1 MQESREFLLE
11 TRKISR
17 LVWDYALPAIVG
29 TMVNALYN
37 IVDRI
42 YIGHGVGPLA
52 ISGLAI
58 TFPVL
63 NLTMALGF
71 LVGAGAASRI
81 SINLGQKNKHR
92 AEQILGNSLLLII
105 LLNAVFMTLFYIYLK
120 PILMAFG
127 ASEATYPY
135 ASDYLRIVLVGN
147 VFISLCYS
155 FNNMMRASGYPKK
168 AMYTML
174 IGAVLNIILDPIF
187 IFVFDMGIRGV
198 AIATV
203 ISMFI
208 GMLFVMHHFVQ
219 QSSVIRLRRK
229 NIRLEWAVILS
240 IVSIGF
246 SPFSM
251 QVAASGVAVLMNT
264 SLMKHGADL
273 AVGAFGIWNA
283 FAMIIIMLV
292 IGLNQGTQP
301 IIGYNYGA
309 EKYDRVRKTLF
320 YSMKVATLV
329 TTVGFVLAMLLP
341 RYLAGVFT
349 TDKELLDISENGI
362 RIASLAFPLV
372 GLQIVI
378 SNFFQSIGKAAK
390 AVIQSLSRQLLFLVP
405 GILLFPRFW
414 GLNGVWAANP
424 VADTLSALL
433 SVYLLVLQLRMI
445 RKLEEAQ
452 QNRSKTV

>member
-63 NLTMALGF
+63 NLTMALGL

-105 LLNAVFMTLFYIYLK
+105 LLNVVFMTLFYIYLK

-251 QVAASGVAVLMNT
+251 
-264 SLMKHGADL
+264 
-273 AVGAFGIWNA
+273 
-283 FAMIIIMLV
+283 
-292 IGLNQGTQP
+292 
-301 IIGYNYGA
+301 
-309 EKYDRVRKTLF
+309 
-320 YSMKVATLV
+320 
-329 TTVGFVLAMLLP
+329 
-341 RYLAGVFT
+341 
-349 TDKELLDISENGI
+349 
-362 RIASLAFPLV
+362 
-372 GLQIVI
+372 
-378 SNFFQSIGKAAK
+378 
-390 AVIQSLSRQLLFLVP
+390 
-405 GILLFPRFW
+405 
-414 GLNGVWAANP
+414 
-424 VADTLSALL
+424 
-433 SVYLLVLQLRMI
+433 
-445 RKLEEAQ
+445 
-452 QNRSKTV
+452 